1 MLYEFNVSCVK
12 GLFSENLWGLTP
24 VCIIPCMEL
33 QRNGH
38 HVFRLMYHFVWIPK
52 YRLKV
57 FIEPYRETMK
67 EIINKADFDYDIDI
81 VELGI
86 PEDDI
91 HMVVRSEPK
100 VSPSDIMQII
110 KMISTRELSNVF
122 FI

>member
-1 MLYEFNVSCVK
+1 M
-12 GLFSENLWGLTP
+12 
-24 VCIIPCMEL
+24 
-33 QRNGH
+33 
-38 HVFRLMYHFVWIPK
+38 WIPK

-122 FI
+122 I